1 MSNDQSQTDASRK
14 VVQNMYDSALAGDN
28 AAFFGS
34 LADNLLVMEPQF
46 LPYGGKHHGVAGF
59 QALFGMIAAYLDLA
73 SIKLD
78 SLVADGEVVVAFL
91 RATAVKDGSEV
102 QIAERSIVRNGKIVE
117 MKIYFHELGALAS
130 VIKH

>member
-59 QALFGMIAAYLDLA
+59 VFPPHSSVYNNHRYFDMHSDHRHCTR
-73 SIKLD
+73 KLPH
-78 SLVADGEVVVAFL
+78 ADPVDNHSAG
-91 RATAVKDGSEV
+91 D
-102 QIAERSIVRNGKIVE
+102 
-117 MKIYFHELGALAS
+117 
-130 VIKH
+130 